1 MNNKVDKSPADL
13 YPIGEYGT
21 QMGEIKGMPKVKFLP
36 SGTEVEIPEGKI
48 LLDAA
53 LDSNVKIDHNCGGNC
68 ACSTCHVII
77 EEGYETLNEMSEDEE
92 DMLDELENLSE
103 TSRLACQCRVTS
115 DLVVRIP
122 EKDPLFD
129 DEA

>member
-1 MNNKVDKSPADL
+1 
-13 YPIGEYGT
+13 
-21 QMGEIKGMPKVKFLP
+21 MPKVKFLP
-36 SGTEVEIPEGKI
+36 SGTEVEVPEGKI

-53 LDSNVKIDHNCGGNC
+53 LDNNVKIDHNCGGNC
-68 ACSTCHVII
+68 ACSTCHVIV
-77 EEGYETLNEMSEDEE
+77 EQGYESLNEMSEDEE
-92 DMLDELENLSE
+92 DMLDELENFSE

-129 DEA
+129 DDV